1 MNSLDAPLILV
12 VAGWVTLVIALSAS
26 RLLSNV
32 DILPDKPNHRS
43 SHEHVTPRSGG
54 LAIMGG
60 WLAGVLIIAAFSGSP
75 ALAQTSLA
83 FSGVALLS
91 LAVGYADDKWSMSS
105 YWKFAGQFAAAA
117 LFAAVFAP
125 LATAPIPFLG
135 DMALGVGGVA
145 LTLFWIVGFMN
156 AYNFMDGS
164 NGLAAGAACV
174 GSCVFAVIAAFSGAP
189 VSAAAAILL
198 ALACFGFLPSNMS
211 RGKLFMGDNGSQ
223 SVSFILATLGVFA
236 ANESAGRVSALIM
249 PVIFLPFLFDVT
261 WTLAHR
267 IIRKKNIMEAHREHL
282 YQLLLRFGVTHLRV
296 AMIYM
301 GLTAFSGATAILM
314 LALAP
319 EWQWA
324 APAALCAV
332 FTIVAMQLHTAARR
346 AGFFHDRQS
355 DEAAPDAGEAAVTHA
370 AE

>member
-12 VAGWVTLVIALSAS
+12 VAGWVTIVISLSAS
-26 RLLSNV
+26 RLLSSTG
-32 DILPDKPNHRS
+32 ILPDKPNHRS
-43 SHEHVTPRSGG
+43 SHERVTPRSGG

-60 WLAGVLIIAAFSGSP
+60 WLAGVLIIAAFSGASGR
-75 ALAQTSLA
+75 AQTSLA
-83 FSGVALLS
+83 FSGIALLA
-91 LAVGYADDKWSMSS
+91 LAIGYADDKWSMSS

-117 LFAAVFAP
+117 LFAAVFTP

-135 DMALGVGGVA
+135 DMALGVGGAV

-156 AYNFMDGS
+156 AFNFMDGS

-174 GSCVFAVIAAFSGAP
+174 GLCVFAVIAAFSGAP

-198 ALACFGFLPSNMS
+198 ALACFGFLPANMS

-223 SVSFILATLGVFA
+223 SVSFIIASLGVFA
-236 ANESAGRVSALIM
+236 VNESAGRVSALVM
-249 PVIFLPFLFDVT
+249 PVIFLPFIFDVA

-267 IIRKKNIMEAHREHL
+267 IVRKKNILAAHREHL

-301 GLTAFSGATAILM
+301 GLTAFCGAAAIVM

-319 EWQWA
+319 QWQWA
-324 APAALCAV
+324 APAVTCLV
-332 FTIVAMQLHTAARR
+332 FVVVAMQLHGAARR

-355 DEAAPDAGEAAVTHA
+355 DAGDAAVTHA